1 MLDNSNGNWIVLK
14 HQYITCKAYFQA
26 NMQRT
31 LNGLTHWGRVMHICI
46 CKLTIIGSD
55 NGLVTS
61 HYLNQWWNIV
71 NRTLG
76 NKLQWNLNRNLYILI
91 QGNAL
96 QNVVWKW
103 RPFCLSFNELTW
115 LPDCDMFIFMIVT
128 LEDKI
133 THLLFFVIILFQFCV
148 TCGPCGI
155 WCHRL
160 LVFCLYVGL
169 PANFHDFNFNIS
181 FRYWFLKHI
190 HRQRQHICAAR
201 MITLPSMFHYR
212 GIT

>member
-14 HQYITCKAYFQA
+14 HQYITCKVYFQA
-26 NMQRT
+26 NMRRT

-46 CKLTIIGSD
+46 SKLTIIGSE

-76 NKLQWNLNRNLYILI
+76 NKLQWNLNQNLYILI

-96 QNVVWKW
+96 ENVVWKW

-115 LPDCDMFIFMIVT
+115 LPDCDMFIFMIIT
-128 LEDKI
+128 LKDKI
-133 THLLFFVIILFQFCV
+133 THLLFFVIILFHFL
-148 TCGPCGI
+148 
-155 WCHRL
+155 WL
-160 LVFCLYVGL
+160 LVLVIFGAMDCLLSACMLVSQ
-169 PANFHDFNFNIS
+169 PIFMISISIFHLDIDSWNTYTDKDNTSVLQEWLHYLRCF
-181 FRYWFLKHI
+181 
-190 HRQRQHICAAR
+190 
-201 MITLPSMFHYR
+201 ITEE
-212 GIT
+212 